1 MAKFNWGALERK
13 WQKKWAWAK
22 VDETDPDPRRPK
34 YFVTAAYPYPNS
46 PQHIGHARTYT
57 IADANARF
65 HRMRGFNTL
74 YPMGF
79 HYTGTPLYAMAKRLS
94 QNDPEII
101 ETFTK
106 IYGIPAAKLDGL
118 KEPRK
123 MADYFRNDI
132 KKGMIEIGFSVDWR
146 REFTTAD
153 RLYNRFIQWHF
164 RWLNQHG
171 FITKGTH
178 PVAWCPN
185 DKNPVGVVDIQG
197 GVEPEIGD
205 SHLVKFENNRTIY
218 PTATL
223 RPETIFGVTNI
234 WVNPNTR
241 YVKAQVDSEEWV
253 VSREATETLEHQ
265 NHSVRIE
272 TELSG
277 ADLLWKEVV
286 NPMTNTA
293 VPILPADFVEPDNG
307 TGIVMSVP
315 GHAPYDYQALMDL
328 RTRSW
333 TSSEPGDVVRKIEPI
348 SIIKLEGFSEFPAAD
363 MVKKFEISGQKDP
376 RLAQATKDLYS
387 KEYHNGVMTDNAKPY
402 SGLSVEGARQAVIK
416 DLGSAGKMASIYE
429 LLNRPITCRCGTRVV
444 VHVVDN
450 QWFINYGDEEW
461 KKKAHQCLDE
471 MTILPEERRGEF
483 NYTIDW
489 LRERACARKVGLG
502 TRLPWDMDWTIEA
515 LSDSVVYMAY
525 YVLAKYLAKEWVIF
539 KKFEKYPQKLPDSFF
554 DYLFLGQGSTEAVSR
569 ETGISKRIL
578 EAARR
583 EFSYFYPVDMRHS
596 AKDLVSNHLSFYIFH
611 HTALFAQDQWPRGI
625 VANGFVLMA
634 GDKMSKSLENI
645 IPLRQAVAKFGADPL
660 RIGTLATAEL
670 NQDTDFNE
678 TLATTIQDRLIG
690 LISQSRKLRRK
701 MAAKRAYSTLD
712 RWMLSRLNTAIQA
725 ATTAMERLRVR
736 EVVNIVLYHLEND
749 AAWYQRRLG
758 PKKARGDAR
767 NQVLRQVFDSKARML
782 APLAPHVAE
791 EMWFT
796 LGNKGLVVRAEW
808 PKPDDRLHDKTAEAS
823 ESIVK
828 QTLEDTGEILKATGL
843 TAKSIT
849 YYAAGQWKLSIYQKA
864 LTAVQSDPKRQ
875 GEFIKEIM
883 SNPDLRAI
891 GKPAADYAAKSYQQA
906 TQMKEELRE
915 SRVGVQPNEKRVL
928 EDASDFFKR
937 EFRAEIHVSQEGEK
951 EIRDPKGRS
960 RFAEPY
966 RPAIFIE

>member
-1 MAKFNWGALERK
+1 MAKFNWRVLERK

-22 VDETDPDPRRPK
+22 VDETDPDPRRRK

-65 HRMRGFNTL
+65 HRMRGYNTL

-94 QNDPEII
+94 QNDPEIV

-118 KEPRK
+118 KEPRM
-123 MADYFRNDI
+123 MADYFRDDI
-132 KKGMIEIGFSVDWR
+132 KKGMVEIGFSVDWR

-197 GVEPEIGD
+197 GIEPEIGD
-205 SHLVKFENNRTIY
+205 SHLVKFESDRTIY

-265 NHSVRIE
+265 NHSVRVE

-277 ADLLWKEVV
+277 ADLLWKEVA

-293 VPILPADFVEPDNG
+293 VPILPADFVEPGNG

-315 GHAPYDYQALMDL
+315 GHAPYDYQALIDL
-328 RTRSW
+328 KTRSW
-333 TSSEPGDVVRKIEPI
+333 SSSEPEDVIRKIEPI
-348 SIIKLEGFSEFPAAD
+348 SIISLEGFSEFPAAD

-402 SGLSVEGARQAVIK
+402 SGLSVESARQAVIK
-416 DLGSAGKMASIYE
+416 DLTGVGKMASIYE

-461 KKKAHQCLDE
+461 KKKAHQCLDK
-471 MTILPEERRGEF
+471 MAILPEDRRGEF

-502 TRLPWDMDWTIEA
+502 TPLPWDTDWTIEA

-525 YVLAKYLAKEWVIF
+525 YVLAKYLAKEWVTF
-539 KKFEKYPQKLPDSFF
+539 KKFEKDPEKLPDSFF
-554 DYLFLGQGSTEAVSR
+554 DYLFLGQGSTEAISR

-645 IPLRQAVAKFGADPL
+645 IPLRQAVARFGADPL

-670 NQDTDFNE
+670 NQDTDFSE
-678 TLATTIQDRLIG
+678 TLATTIQDRLVS
-690 LISQSRKLRRK
+690 LISQSRKLGRK
-701 MAAKRAYSTLD
+701 TRAKTVYSTLD
-712 RWMLSRLNTAIQA
+712 RWMLSRLNAAILA
-725 ATTAMERLRVR
+725 ATMAMERLRVR

-767 NQVLRQVFDSKARML
+767 SQVLRHVFDSKARML

-843 TAKSIT
+843 TANSIT
-849 YYAAGQWKLSIYQKA
+849 YYAAGQWKWRIYQKA
-864 LTAVQSDPKRQ
+864 LTAAKSDPKKQ

-883 SNPDLRAI
+883 SDPELRAM

-915 SRVGVQPNEKRVL
+915 SRVGVQPDEKKVL

-937 EFRAEIHVSQEGEK
+937 EFRAEIHVSQEGEE

>member
-1 MAKFNWGALERK
+1 
-13 WQKKWAWAK
+13 
-22 VDETDPDPRRPK
+22 
-34 YFVTAAYPYPNS
+34 
-46 PQHIGHARTYT
+46 
-57 IADANARF
+57 
-65 HRMRGFNTL
+65 
-74 YPMGF
+74 
-79 HYTGTPLYAMAKRLS
+79 
-94 QNDPEII
+94 
-101 ETFTK
+101 
-106 IYGIPAAKLDGL
+106 
-118 KEPRK
+118 
-123 MADYFRNDI
+123 
-132 KKGMIEIGFSVDWR
+132 
-146 REFTTAD
+146 
-153 RLYNRFIQWHF
+153 
-164 RWLNQHG
+164 
-171 FITKGTH
+171 
-178 PVAWCPN
+178 
-185 DKNPVGVVDIQG
+185 NP
-197 GVEPEIGD
+197 
-205 SHLVKFENNRTIY
+205 S
-218 PTATL
+218 A
-223 RPETIFGVTNI
+223 
-234 WVNPNTR
+234 R
-241 YVKAQVDSEEWV
+241 YVKAQVDSEEWD

-277 ADLLWKEVV
+277 TDLLWKEVV

-293 VPILPADFVEPDNG
+293 VPVLPADFVEPDNG

-328 RTRSW
+328 KTRSW
-333 TSSEPGDVVRKIEPI
+333 TSSQPEDVIRKIVPI
-348 SIIKLEGFSEFPAAD
+348 SIIRLEGFSDFPAAD

-471 MTILPEERRGEF
+471 MSILPEERRGEF

-502 TRLPWDMDWTIEA
+502 TRLPWDTDWTIEA

-525 YVLAKYLAKEWVIF
+525 
-539 KKFEKYPQKLPDSFF
+539 
-554 DYLFLGQGSTEAVSR
+554 
-569 ETGISKRIL
+569 
-578 EAARR
+578 
-583 EFSYFYPVDMRHS
+583 S

-670 NQDTDFNE
+670 NQDTDFSE

-712 RWMLSRLNTAIQA
+712 RWMLSRLNAAIQA

-736 EVVNIVLYHLEND
+736 E
-749 AAWYQRRLG
+749 
-758 PKKARGDAR
+758 
-767 NQVLRQVFDSKARML
+767 
-782 APLAPHVAE
+782 
-791 EMWFT
+791 
-796 LGNKGLVVRAEW
+796 
-808 PKPDDRLHDKTAEAS
+808 
-823 ESIVK
+823 
-828 QTLEDTGEILKATGL
+828 
-843 TAKSIT
+843 
-849 YYAAGQWKLSIYQKA
+849 
-864 LTAVQSDPKRQ
+864 
-875 GEFIKEIM
+875 
-883 SNPDLRAI
+883 
-891 GKPAADYAAKSYQQA
+891 
-906 TQMKEELRE
+906 
-915 SRVGVQPNEKRVL
+915 
-928 EDASDFFKR
+928 
-937 EFRAEIHVSQEGEK
+937 
-951 EIRDPKGRS
+951 
-960 RFAEPY
+960 
-966 RPAIFIE
+966 

>member
-205 SHLVKFENNRTIY
+205 SHLVKFESNGTIY

-272 TELSG
+272 TEFSG

-554 DYLFLGQGSTEAVSR
+554 DYLFLGQGSTDTVSR

-758 PKKARGDAR
+758 PKKTRGDAR

>member
-1 MAKFNWGALERK
+1 MTLAKVNWRALERK

-22 VDETDPDPRRPK
+22 VDETDPAPRRPK
-34 YFVTAAYPYPNS
+34 YFVTPAYPYPNS

-65 HRMRGFNTL
+65 HRMRGYNTL

-118 KEPRK
+118 KEPRR
-123 MADYFRNDI
+123 MADYFRDDI

-205 SHLVKFENNRTIY
+205 SQLVKFENNRTIY

-272 TELSG
+272 KEFSG

-293 VPILPADFVEPDNG
+293 VPVLPADFVEPDNG

-328 RTRSW
+328 KTRSW
-333 TSSEPGDVVRKIEPI
+333 TSSQPEDIVRKIEPI
-348 SIIKLEGFSEFPAAD
+348 SIIRLEGFSDFPAAD
-363 MVKKFEISGQKDP
+363 MVKKW
-376 RLAQATKDLYS
+376 
-387 KEYHNGVMTDNAKPY
+387 
-402 SGLSVEGARQAVIK
+402 
-416 DLGSAGKMASIYE
+416 KM
-429 LLNRPITCRCGTRVV
+429 
-444 VHVVDN
+444 
-450 QWFINYGDEEW
+450 
-461 KKKAHQCLDE
+461 KAHQCLDK

-539 KKFEKYPQKLPDSFF
+539 KKFEKDPQKLPDSFF

-758 PKKARGDAR
+758 PKKTKGDAR

-808 PKPDDRLHDKTAEAS
+808 PKPDDRFHDKTAEAS

-864 LTAVQSDPKRQ
+864 LTAAQSDPKRQ

-883 SNPDLRAI
+883 SDPDLRAI

-915 SRVGVQPNEKRVL
+915 SRVGVQPNEKKVL

-951 EIRDPKGRS
+951 ELRDPKGRS

>member
-1 MAKFNWGALERK
+1 MAKFNWRALERK

-65 HRMRGFNTL
+65 HRMRGYNTL

-118 KEPRK
+118 KEPRR
-123 MADYFRNDI
+123 MADYFRDDI

-272 TELSG
+272 TEFSG

-293 VPILPADFVEPDNG
+293 VPVLPADFVEPDNG

-328 RTRSW
+328 KTRSW
-333 TSSEPGDVVRKIEPI
+333 TSSQPEDVIRKIEPI
-348 SIIKLEGFSEFPAAD
+348 SIIRLEGFSEFPAAD

-402 SGLSVEGARQAVIK
+402 SGLSVESARQAVIK
-416 DLGSAGKMASIYE
+416 DLTSAGKMASIYE

-461 KKKAHQCLDE
+461 KKKAHQCLDK

-539 KKFEKYPQKLPDSFF
+539 KKFEKDPQKLPDSFF

-758 PKKARGDAR
+758 PKKTKGDAR

-808 PKPDDRLHDKTAEAS
+808 PKPDDRFHDKTAEAS

-864 LTAVQSDPKRQ
+864 LTAAQSDPKRQ

-883 SNPDLRAI
+883 SDPDLRAI

-915 SRVGVQPNEKRVL
+915 SRVGVQPNEKKVL